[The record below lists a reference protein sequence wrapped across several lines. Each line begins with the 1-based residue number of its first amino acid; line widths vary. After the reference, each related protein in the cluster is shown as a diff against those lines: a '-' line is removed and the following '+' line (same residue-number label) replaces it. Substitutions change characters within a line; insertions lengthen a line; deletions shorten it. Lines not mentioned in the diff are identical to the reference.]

1 MINMLPI
8 NQTKLFGLEKYLNE
22 LVRLHESD
30 HLPNKILLSGQKGQ
44 GKSTLAYHFINY
56 VLSKNEKFAYDLE
69 NFEINQ
75 DNHSFKTVLN
85 KSNLNFYLIDIDE
98 EKKNIDISQI
108 RQLISYLNKSSFNNK
123 PRFVLIDNIEFLNI
137 NSLNALLKILEE
149 PSFNIFFILIN
160 NNKKILSTLL
170 SRCINFK
177 ISLSNNE
184 NSEIIDKLL
193 VEKHKN
199 KINNDIINYYFT
211 PGNIYNLVKFAEEN
225 DYDLKNMS
233 LNVFLNTLIDNNHY
247 KKDNRIRLF
256 IYDLIEFYFTKLNT
270 PTSKDIY
277 EKYNYFTQRILN
289 TKKFNLDEESLFI
302 EFKHKI
308 LNG

>member
-1 MINMLPI
+1 MTNLTPI
-8 NQTKLFGLEKYLNE
+8 NQTKLFGLGKFINE
-22 LVRLHESD
+22 LIRLYEGD
-30 HLPNKILLSGQKGQ
+30 NLPNKILLSGQKGQ
-44 GKSTLAYHFINY
+44 GKSTLAYHFVNY
-56 VLSKNEKFAYDLE
+56 VLSKNEKFSYDL
-69 NFEINQ
+69 NSFEINHENQ
-75 DNHSFKTVLN
+75 SFKTILN
-85 KSNLNFYLIDIDE
+85 KSNINFHLLDIND
-98 EKKNIDISQI
+98 EKKNIDINQI
-108 RQLISYLNKSSFNNK
+108 RELISNLNKSSFNDK

-149 PSFNIFFILIN
+149 PSLNVFFILIN
-160 NNKKILSTLL
+160 NNKKILPTLL

-193 VEKHKN
+193 LDKHKN

-211 PGNIYNLVKFAEEN
+211 PGNIYNLIKFAEEN
-225 DYDLKNMS
+225 NYDLKNMN
-233 LNVFLNTLIDNNHY
+233 LHVFLNTLIDNNHF

-277 EKYNYFTQRILN
+277 EKYNYFMQRILN
-289 TKKFNLDEESLFI
+289 TNKFNLDEESLFI

>member
-1 MINMLPI
+1 MNSLTPI
-8 NQTKLFGLEKYLNE
+8 NQTKLFGLGKFINE
-22 LVRLHESD
+22 LISLYENNN
-30 HLPNKILLSGQKGQ
+30 LPNKILLSGQKGQ
-44 GKSTLAYHFINY
+44 GKSTLAYHFVNY
-56 VLSKNEKFAYDLE
+56 VLSKNERFAYNLE
-69 NFEINQ
+69 SFQINKENQ
-75 DNHSFKTVLN
+75 SFITILN
-85 KSNLNFYLIDIDE
+85 KSNINFYLLDINDEKKSIDI
-98 EKKNIDISQI
+98 NQI
-108 RQLISYLNKSSFNNK
+108 RELISNLNKSSLNNK

-149 PSFNIFFILIN
+149 PSLNVFFILIN

-170 SRCINFK
+170 SRCINFN

-193 VEKHKN
+193 LEKHKN
-199 KINNDIINYYFT
+199 KINNDFINYYFT

-225 DYDLKNMS
+225 NYDLKNMS
-233 LNVFLNTLIDNNHY
+233 LNAFLNTLIDNNYY
-247 KKDNRIRLF
+247 KKDNRIKLL

-270 PTSKDIY
+270 PVSKDIY
-277 EKYNYFTQRILN
+277 NKYKYFIQRIIN

-302 EFKHKI
+302 EFKDKI

>member
-1 MINMLPI
+1 MTNLTPI
-8 NQTKLFGLEKYLNE
+8 NQTKLFGLGKFINE
-22 LVRLHESD
+22 LIRLYEGD
-30 HLPNKILLSGQKGQ
+30 NLPNKILLSGQKGQ
-44 GKSTLAYHFINY
+44 GKSTLAYHFVNY
-56 VLSKNEKFAYDLE
+56 VLSKNEKFAYDLKS
-69 NFEINQ
+69 FEINHENQ
-75 DNHSFKTVLN
+75 SFKTILN
-85 KSNLNFYLIDIDE
+85 KSNINFHLLDINY
-98 EKKNIDISQI
+98 EKKNIDINQI
-108 RQLISYLNKSSFNNK
+108 RELISNLNKSSFNDK

-149 PSFNIFFILIN
+149 PSLNVFFILIN
-160 NNKKILSTLL
+160 NNKKILPTLL

-193 VEKHKN
+193 LDKHKN

-211 PGNIYNLVKFAEEN
+211 PGNIYNLIKFAEEN
-225 DYDLKNMS
+225 NYDLKNMN
-233 LNVFLNTLIDNNHY
+233 LHVFLNTLIDNNHY

-277 EKYNYFTQRILN
+277 EKYNYFMQRILN
-289 TKKFNLDEESLFI
+289 TKRFNLDEESLFI

>member
-1 MINMLPI
+1 MTNLTPI
-8 NQTKLFGLEKYLNE
+8 NQTKLFGLGKFINE
-22 LVRLHESD
+22 LIRLYESD
-30 HLPNKILLSGQKGQ
+30 NLPNKILLSGQKGQ
-44 GKSTLAYHFINY
+44 GKSTLAYHFVNY
-56 VLSKNEKFAYDLE
+56 VLSKNEKFAYDLKS
-69 NFEINQ
+69 FEINHENQ
-75 DNHSFKTVLN
+75 SFKTILN
-85 KSNLNFYLIDIDE
+85 KSNINFHLLDIND
-98 EKKNIDISQI
+98 EKKNIDINQI
-108 RQLISYLNKSSFNNK
+108 RELISNLNKSSFNDK

-149 PSFNIFFILIN
+149 PSLNVFFILIN
-160 NNKKILSTLL
+160 NNKKILPTLL

-193 VEKHKN
+193 LDKHKN
-199 KINNDIINYYFT
+199 KINNDIIHYYFT
-211 PGNIYNLVKFAEEN
+211 PGNIYNLIKFAEEN
-225 DYDLKNMS
+225 NYDLKDMN
-233 LNVFLNTLIDNNHY
+233 LHVFLNTLIDNNHY
-247 KKDNRIRLF
+247 KKDNRIKPF

-277 EKYNYFTQRILN
+277 EKYNYFMQRILN
-289 TKKFNLDEESLFI
+289 TKRFNLDEESLFI

>member
-1 MINMLPI
+1 MTNLTPI
-8 NQTKLFGLEKYLNE
+8 NQTKLFGLGKFINE
-22 LVRLHESD
+22 LIRLYEGD
-30 HLPNKILLSGQKGQ
+30 NLPNKILLSGQKGQ
-44 GKSTLAYHFINY
+44 GKSTLAYHFVNY
-56 VLSKNEKFAYDLE
+56 VLSKNEKFSYDL
-69 NFEINQ
+69 NSFEINHKNQ
-75 DNHSFKTVLN
+75 SFKTVLN
-85 KSNLNFYLIDIDE
+85 KSNINFHLLDIND
-98 EKKNIDISQI
+98 EKKNIDINQI
-108 RQLISYLNKSSFNNK
+108 RELIYNLKLSSFNDK

-149 PSFNIFFILIN
+149 PSLNVFFILIN
-160 NNKKILSTLL
+160 NNKKILPTLL

-193 VEKHKN
+193 LDKHKN

-211 PGNIYNLVKFAEEN
+211 PGNIYNLIKFAEEN
-225 DYDLKNMS
+225 NYDLKNMN
-233 LNVFLNTLIDNNHY
+233 LHVFLNTLIDNNHY

-277 EKYNYFTQRILN
+277 EKYNYFMQRILN
-289 TKKFNLDEESLFI
+289 TKRFNLDEESLFI

>member
-1 MINMLPI
+1 MTNLTPI
-8 NQTKLFGLEKYLNE
+8 NQTKLFGLGKFINE
-22 LVRLHESD
+22 LIRLYEGD
-30 HLPNKILLSGQKGQ
+30 NLPNKILLSGQKGQ
-44 GKSTLAYHFINY
+44 GKSTLAYHFVNY
-56 VLSKNEKFAYDLE
+56 VLSKNEKFSYDL
-69 NFEINQ
+69 NSFEINHENQ
-75 DNHSFKTVLN
+75 SFKTILN
-85 KSNLNFYLIDIDE
+85 KSNINFHLLDIND
-98 EKKNIDISQI
+98 EKKNIDINQI
-108 RQLISYLNKSSFNNK
+108 RELISNLNKSSFNDK

-149 PSFNIFFILIN
+149 PSLNVFFILIN
-160 NNKKILSTLL
+160 NNKKILPTLL

-193 VEKHKN
+193 LDKHKN

-211 PGNIYNLVKFAEEN
+211 PGNIYNLIKFVEEN
-225 DYDLKNMS
+225 NYDLKNMN
-233 LNVFLNTLIDNNHY
+233 LHVFLNTLIDNNHY

-277 EKYNYFTQRILN
+277 EKYNYFMQRILN

>member
-1 MINMLPI
+1 M
-8 NQTKLFGLEKYLNE
+8 
-22 LVRLHESD
+22 
-30 HLPNKILLSGQKGQ
+30 
-44 GKSTLAYHFINY
+44 
-56 VLSKNEKFAYDLE
+56 
-69 NFEINQ
+69 
-75 DNHSFKTVLN
+75 N
-85 KSNLNFYLIDIDE
+85 KSNINFYLLDINDEKKSIDI
-98 EKKNIDISQI
+98 NQI
-108 RQLISYLNKSSFNNK
+108 RELISNLNKSSLNNK

-225 DYDLKNMS
+225 NYDLKNMS
-233 LNVFLNTLIDNNHY
+233 LNVFLNTLIDNNYY
-247 KKDNRIRLF
+247 KKDNRIKLL

-270 PTSKDIY
+270 PISNDILN
-277 EKYNYFTQRILN
+277 KYNYFIQRIIN
-289 TKKFNLDEESLFI
+289 KKKFNLYEESLFI
-302 EFKHKI
+302 EFKDEI

>member
-1 MINMLPI
+1 MTNLTPI
-8 NQTKLFGLEKYLNE
+8 NQTKLFGLGKFINE
-22 LVRLHESD
+22 LIRLYED
-30 HLPNKILLSGQKGQ
+30 DNLPNKILLSGQKGQ
-44 GKSTLAYHFINY
+44 GKSTLAYHFVNY
-56 VLSKNEKFAYDLE
+56 VLSKNEKFSYDL
-69 NFEINQ
+69 NSFEINHENQ
-75 DNHSFKTVLN
+75 SFKTILN
-85 KSNLNFYLIDIDE
+85 KSNINFYLLDIND
-98 EKKNIDISQI
+98 EKKNIDINQI
-108 RQLISYLNKSSFNNK
+108 RELISNLNKSSLNDK

-149 PSFNIFFILIN
+149 PSLNVFFILIN
-160 NNKKILSTLL
+160 NNKKILPTLL

-184 NSEIIDKLL
+184 NSEIIDKLIL
-193 VEKHKN
+193 DKHQN
-199 KINNDIINYYFT
+199 KINSDIINYYFT
-211 PGNIYNLVKFAEEN
+211 PGNIYNLIKFAEEN
-225 DYDLKNMS
+225 NYDLKNMN
-233 LNVFLNTLIDNNHY
+233 LHVFLNTLIDNNHY

-277 EKYNYFTQRILN
+277 EKYNYFMQRILN